1 MNSKDYSTM
10 SNNKKSLEK
19 GDEAPEFTANTYNGN
34 SVSLTKL
41 QKTGQVVLIFI
52 RGFS

>member
-1 MNSKDYSTM
+1 M

-19 GDEAPEFTANTYNGN
+19 GDDAPEFTANTYNGN
-34 SVSLTKL
+34 IISLTKL
-41 QKTGQVVLIFI
+41 QKVGRVVLVFI